1 MLTDKRP
8 ANLMRL
14 SGLLLLSML
23 LGLAARP
30 AIGQDTLQ
38 HRSLTYYI
46 DEALLN
52 SPLLKENINGL
63 SLNRLDSLLNIAVNK
78 PYVQA
83 IGQYLLAPSGT
94 NYGFDQGAT
103 NGGQYTGLLQVNRNL
118 LYRRNLKIQNSFNAA
133 LRDSLRNTLRINR
146 NDLEK
151 AVIDYYLIAYQDHQ
165 QLTIYGELVTIF
177 NRQNNVLKDLVRSA
191 IFTQSDYLAFRVDL
205 QQNEINYE
213 AAKVQF
219 LGDLLALNTLCNVPE
234 TRLVHL
240 DKPALSPRYVFSLD
254 DNPYLLRYRFDSLI
268 VERNRRVID
277 IFYRP
282 ALDFIVNAGTNAIS
296 ADLITRRFGYSV
308 GLGFVMPIYNGG
320 QRRLQYSKLDV
331 SQRTIQ
337 NYRAQYINR
346 YNLRLRTITEQ
357 LRVNQNLLTLTERQT
372 VDVDNLLTISQAR
385 LYKGDMSAIDYL
397 LIVQRYI
404 TIKLN
409 LNQLIVQRQ
418 RLISEFNYRNF

>member
-1 MLTDKRP
+1 M
-8 ANLMRL
+8 
-14 SGLLLLSML
+14 
-23 LGLAARP
+23 
-30 AIGQDTLQ
+30 
-38 HRSLTYYI
+38 
-46 DEALLN
+46 
-52 SPLLKENINGL
+52 
-63 SLNRLDSLLNIAVNK
+63 
-78 PYVQA
+78 QA
-83 IGQYLLAPSGT
+83 IGQYLLAPSGA
-94 NYGFDQGAT
+94 NYGFDQSAT
-103 NGGQYTGLLQVNRNL
+103 NGGQYTGLIQVNRNL
-118 LYRRNLKIQNSFNAA
+118 LYRRNLKIQNNLNAA

-146 NDLEK
+146 NDLER
-151 AVIDYYLIAYQDHQ
+151 AVIDYYLIAYQDYQ

-219 LGDLLALNTLCNVPE
+219 LQDLLALNTLCNLPE
-234 TRLVHL
+234 TGLVHL

-277 IFYRP
+277 ILYRP
-282 ALDFIVNAGTNAIS
+282 ALDFVVNAGTNAIS
-296 ADLITRRFGYSV
+296 IDQITHRLGYSV
-308 GLGFVMPIYNGG
+308 GLAFVMPIYNGG
-320 QRRLQYSKLDV
+320 QRRLQYNKLDV

-357 LRVNQNLLTLTERQT
+357 LRVNQTLVGLTERQT
-372 VDVDNLLTISQAR
+372 TDVDNLLTISQAR

-409 LNQLIVQRQ
+409 LTQLLIQRQ